1 MFGII
6 RGLMKMLALA
16 ALISAGVR
24 FVSKHVRGKKK
35 IMNSEQEA

>member
-16 ALISAGVR
+16 ALVLSGVK
-24 FVSKHVRGKKK
+24 FISKHVRGKRRK
-35 IMNSEQEA
+35 

>member
-16 ALISAGVR
+16 ALVSAGVR
-24 FVSKHVRGKKK
+24 FVLKHVGEK
-35 IMNSEQEA
+35 E